1 MNIFKL
7 FGLIIVLFILLIG
20 IGLIFT
26 NYFDN
31 IPKNIRIVLGF
42 LLVVYGSFRFVG
54 IIIKQKKQSDENT
67 SDE

>member
-20 IGLIFT
+20 IGLMFT

-31 IPKNIRIVLGF
+31 IPKNIRIVLGL
-42 LLVVYGSFRFVG
+42 LLVLYGSFRFVS
-54 IIIKQKKQSDENT
+54 IIIKQKKQSDEKT

>member
-20 IGLIFT
+20 IGLMFT

-31 IPKNIRIVLGF
+31 IPKNIRIVVGF
-42 LLVVYGSFRFVG
+42 LLVVYGSFRFVS
-54 IIIKQKKQSDENT
+54 IIIKQKKQSDEKT

>member
-31 IPKNIRIVLGF
+31 IPKNIRIVLGI
-42 LLVVYGSFRFVG
+42 LLLVYGSFRLVN
-54 IIIKQKKQSDENT
+54 IIIKLKNQSDEDT
-67 SDE
+67 SIE